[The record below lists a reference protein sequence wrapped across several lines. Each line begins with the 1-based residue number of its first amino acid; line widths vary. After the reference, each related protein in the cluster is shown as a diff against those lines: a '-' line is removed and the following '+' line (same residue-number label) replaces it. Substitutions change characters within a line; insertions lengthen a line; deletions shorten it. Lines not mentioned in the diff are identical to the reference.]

1 MKKWKRKTSAI
12 MKITCAFLIL
22 ISCFGIINL
31 FTATTTLSNIEEAW
45 DGVEVATSFSGGNGT
60 KENPYQISSGSE
72 LAYLKQIVEQNQI
85 PNLQEKYFVLM
96 KDIDLG
102 GNNWQGIGTKNE
114 DIELPFSGHF
124 DGAGYSIKNFKIETP
139 TTIDDVDYYG
149 LFNLVSNAE
158 KHKIP
163 C

>member
-72 LAYLKQIVEQNQI
+72 LAYLKQIVEQNSFHHFIKICASITDNRNRIKHFNQQKHQNI
-85 PNLQEKYFVLM
+85 HIIAGKFQMFFCSVFDCICINFL
-96 KDIDLG
+96 INDL
-102 GNNWQGIGTKNE
+102 
-114 DIELPFSGHF
+114 
-124 DGAGYSIKNFKIETP
+124 
-139 TTIDDVDYYG
+139 
-149 LFNLVSNAE
+149 
-158 KHKIP
+158 
-163 C
+163 

>member
-60 KENPYQISSGSE
+60 KENPYQIEGLNATSTE
-72 LAYLKQIVEQNQI
+72 YI
-85 PNLQEKYFVLM
+85 
-96 KDIDLG
+96 G
-102 GNNWQGIGTKNE
+102 GCV
-114 DIELPFSGHF
+114 GHT
-124 DGAGYSIKNFKIETP
+124 GGEAN
-139 TTIDDVDYYG
+139 
-149 LFNLVSNAE
+149 
-158 KHKIP
+158 
-163 C
+163 